1 VSASEVDQ
9 YVVFGNPIG
18 HSKSPYIHRMFAQ
31 QTGQAMEYGTLLA
44 PVDGFTAA
52 ARAFFQ
58 QGRGANVTVPF
69 KEEAWRLCD
78 ELTPRARRA
87 GAVNMLSR
95 LESGGVQ
102 GDNTD
107 GEGLVRDLLH
117 NCGVTLAGAR
127 ILLLGA
133 GGAARGVIEP
143 LLEQRP
149 QALIIANR
157 TLEKAQALA
166 EVFSPLGP
174 VTALP
179 FDALEAPV
187 DIIINA
193 TAASLA
199 GESLSLPACVISS
212 SHTVCYDMMYGNA
225 PTPFG
230 AWAVEQGAAK
240 ALDGLGM
247 LVEQAAAAFRYW
259 RGVEVDTSPVLRAL
273 RQGL

>member
-1 VSASEVDQ
+1 MDQ

-18 HSKSPYIHRMFAQ
+18 HSKSPYIHRLFAE

-44 PVDGFTAA
+44 PLDGFAA
-52 ARAFFQ
+52 TARAFFEK
-58 QGRGANVTVPF
+58 GRGANVTVPF

-95 LESGGVQ
+95 LEGGGLR

-143 LLEQRP
+143 LLEAQP
-149 QALIIANR
+149 QTLVIANR

-166 EVFSPLGP
+166 SIFSSLGP

-179 FDALEAPV
+179 FEALGAPMDV
-187 DIIINA
+187 IINA

-199 GESLSLPACVISS
+199 GQRLALPAGLITPG
-212 SHTVCYDMMYGNA
+212 HTVCYDMMYGSA
-225 PTPFG
+225 PTPFA
-230 AWAVEQGAAK
+230 AWALEQGAAK

-247 LVEQAAAAFRYW
+247 LVEQAAAAFRHW
-259 RGVEVDTSPVLRAL
+259 RDVEVDTSPVLRAL